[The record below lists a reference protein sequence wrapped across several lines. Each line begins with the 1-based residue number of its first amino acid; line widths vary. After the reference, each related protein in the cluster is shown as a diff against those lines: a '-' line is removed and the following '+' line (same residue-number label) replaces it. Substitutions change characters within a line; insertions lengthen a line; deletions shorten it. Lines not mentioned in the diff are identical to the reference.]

1 MIKEWRGF
9 IQKRNNGSEM
19 VNYDNPNFPS
29 YVYSG
34 YVYPSSTW
42 ANDPHFHDDVEF
54 LSVTE
59 GYMAYSV
66 NGQEIFLEEGDTI
79 FVNSRQIHY
88 SVPKREERTNYVI
101 CIFHPRILC
110 ASNVV
115 ENKYIKAVT
124 ENPNIPFLHFKN
136 SEKSGKHVHELLL
149 EAPALLGNE
158 FLLTKQFYSIW
169 DEILNVSASI
179 ENPAAVKYSDSQVDS
194 LKAMLTFIQE
204 EYASQ
209 ITLDDIAAAGCVSRT
224 FCNNLF
230 HKYTDQTPIENLTRF
245 RVSKVAELLNTSNL
259 SMSEIAYST
268 GFSSASYMG
277 EAFKKYYGE
286 SPRNFKNNH
295 THTTPTDT
303 SIGFVDPDC
312 VYINNLL

>member
-1 MIKEWRGF
+1 MIQEWKGF
-9 IQKRNNGSEM
+9 IQKRTNGSEM
-19 VNYDNPNFPS
+19 VNYDDPNFPS
-29 YVYSG
+29 YVYNG

-54 LSVTE
+54 MSITN
-59 GYMAYSV
+59 GYLAYSV

-79 FVNSRQIHY
+79 FVNSHQIHF
-88 SVPKREERTNYVI
+88 SVPKREQKTDYVI

-110 ASNVV
+110 SSNIV

-124 ENPNIPFLHFKN
+124 ENPNIPYLHFKHN
-136 SEKSGKHVHELLL
+136 EQSGKNVQKLLL
-149 EAPALLGNE
+149 DTPALIGNE
-158 FLLTKQFYSIW
+158 FLLTRQFFEIW
-169 DEILNVSASI
+169 QEILNKSSSY
-179 ENPAAVKYSDSQVDS
+179 NSPSPYKYSDSQVDS

-204 EYASQ
+204 EYASPL
-209 ITLDDIAAAGCVSRT
+209 TLDDIAAAGCVSRT

-245 RVSKVAELLNTSNL
+245 RVSKVAELLNSSNL
-259 SMSEIAYST
+259 SMSEIAYIT

-286 SPRNFKNNH
+286 SPRNFKNNR
-295 THTTPTDT
+295 THTTPTNLGNIT
-303 SIGFVDPDC
+303 LPD
-312 VYINNLL
+312 IME